1 MGNQNLCYQFVCDML
16 SVTEEVFY
24 FRLYFAISNM
34 PLCMQA
40 DVIIDNY
47 QLFNFEMSLAQFN
60 IYLSHT

>member
-47 QLFNFEMSLAQFN
+47 QLFNFEMS
-60 IYLSHT
+60 